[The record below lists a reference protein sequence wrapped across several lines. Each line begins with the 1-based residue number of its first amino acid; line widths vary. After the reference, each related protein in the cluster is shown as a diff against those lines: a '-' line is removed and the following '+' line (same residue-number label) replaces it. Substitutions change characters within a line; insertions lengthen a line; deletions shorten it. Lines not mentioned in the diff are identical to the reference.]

1 MTFEELLK
9 LTRRQVV
16 AIAVGLLAALL
27 LSLVAAL
34 LTPVSYKASADAY
47 VRVAVQ
53 TDSAL
58 PQQTDS
64 YFAASQI
71 AAKKTEALVPV
82 FTSEVVAQ
90 AVIDSLGLDMNS
102 TELARSLSVTNK
114 TNTLTINVTA
124 TAPTA
129 SEARSIAD
137 ETVRQAGEQVKLL
150 EGEDS
155 PVEVVLMSP
164 SSVSG
169 TTRSPSILTYLGV
182 GLVGG
187 VLLGYALALG
197 REAWDKRIR
206 SAADV
211 ANIIDRPVLGVI
223 PVSHAIADG
232 QVTTDGGSGAEE
244 AFRKLRTNMRYA
256 NVDKGVRTFVVT
268 SGVQGDGKSTV
279 ACNLARV
286 MALAGRSV
294 VLIDGDL
301 RRHRSHDDSK
311 AGRRRPG
318 LTQLLV
324 GATSLDSVLVQTAVP
339 GLQIIPAGDPPPN
352 PSELLGSERM
362 SDLVGYLASS
372 HVVIIDAPAALPVTD
387 AVALGAHTD
396 GVLLVVRAGHTTD
409 EQLEQVTEA
418 IRQGGGSVFGVVL
431 NQTPSS
437 DRRRV
442 EIGEA
447 ATAPLSTSP
456 VRASSRQGAEP
467 TGQRAVGWSA
477 GAAAAGQMPVRAR

>member
-137 ETVRQAGEQVKLL
+137 ETVRQSGEQVKLL

-279 ACNLARV
+279 ASNLARV

-294 VLIDGDL
+294 VLIDGDAP
-301 RRHRSHDDSK
+301 S
-311 AGRRRPG
+311 
-318 LTQLLV
+318 Q
-324 GATSLDSVLVQTAVP
+324 VP
-339 GLQIIPAGDPPPN
+339 
-352 PSELLGSERM
+352 R
-362 SDLVGYLASS
+362 
-372 HVVIIDAPAALPVTD
+372 
-387 AVALGAHTD
+387 
-396 GVLLVVRAGHTTD
+396 
-409 EQLEQVTEA
+409 
-418 IRQGGGSVFGVVL
+418 
-431 NQTPSS
+431 
-437 DRRRV
+437 
-442 EIGEA
+442 
-447 ATAPLSTSP
+447 
-456 VRASSRQGAEP
+456 
-467 TGQRAVGWSA
+467 
-477 GAAAAGQMPVRAR
+477 

>member
-155 PVEVVLMSP
+155 PV
-164 SSVSG
+164 
-169 TTRSPSILTYLGV
+169 
-182 GLVGG
+182 
-187 VLLGYALALG
+187 AL
-197 REAWDKRIR
+197 ERIR
-206 SAADV
+206 HDPFALDPDV
-211 ANIIDRPVLGVI
+211 
-223 PVSHAIADG
+223 S
-232 QVTTDGGSGAEE
+232 
-244 AFRKLRTNMRYA
+244 
-256 NVDKGVRTFVVT
+256 
-268 SGVQGDGKSTV
+268 
-279 ACNLARV
+279 
-286 MALAGRSV
+286 
-294 VLIDGDL
+294 
-301 RRHRSHDDSK
+301 
-311 AGRRRPG
+311 RRRP
-318 LTQLLV
+318 
-324 GATSLDSVLVQTAVP
+324 
-339 GLQIIPAGDPPPN
+339 
-352 PSELLGSERM
+352 R
-362 SDLVGYLASS
+362 
-372 HVVIIDAPAALPVTD
+372 
-387 AVALGAHTD
+387 
-396 GVLLVVRAGHTTD
+396 
-409 EQLEQVTEA
+409 
-418 IRQGGGSVFGVVL
+418 
-431 NQTPSS
+431 
-437 DRRRV
+437 
-442 EIGEA
+442 
-447 ATAPLSTSP
+447 
-456 VRASSRQGAEP
+456 
-467 TGQRAVGWSA
+467 GWRSA
-477 GAAAAGQMPVRAR
+477 RLCARARA